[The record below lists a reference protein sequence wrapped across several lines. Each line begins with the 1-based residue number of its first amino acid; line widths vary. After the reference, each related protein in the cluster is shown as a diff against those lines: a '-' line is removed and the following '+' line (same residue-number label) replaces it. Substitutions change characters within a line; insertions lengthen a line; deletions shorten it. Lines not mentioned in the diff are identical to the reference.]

1 MKGYGLVLGGGGARG
16 LAHVGVWEVL
26 QAHGLR
32 PGVVA
37 GTSMGGLVGAFIA
50 AGYSAA
56 DLERLARGVS
66 WRRLLDFRPSPGLL
80 RQSALRAWLSHHLPE
95 TFEELSTPLA
105 ITATDLLSGRAVYL
119 TRGNLHDALRATTAY
134 PGALEPVPYED
145 MLLSDGGIL
154 NQLPVDAALFLGA
167 RQVLAVN
174 VTAPDPLELQER
186 RVLLWRREASLGPV
200 RALRRAVEIMQ
211 AQLTDARVNLYR
223 PDVQLRPQLGDID
236 LITFGRTEQAIA
248 AGREAA
254 LTQLPRLLTLTP
266 APDADADVGG
276 TPAQTPR

>member
-16 LAHVGVWEVL
+16 LAHLGVWEVL
-26 QAHGLR
+26 EAHDLR
-32 PGVVA
+32 PAVVA

-50 AGYSAA
+50 AGYRA
-56 DLERLARGVS
+56 DELERLARSVS
-66 WRRLLDFRPSPGLL
+66 WRRLLDLRPTPGLI
-80 RQSALRAWLSHHLPE
+80 RQTTLSAWLAQHLPE
-95 TFEELSTPLA
+95 TFEELPTPLA

-174 VTAPDPLELQER
+174 VTAPDPLELEGR
-186 RVLLWRREASLGPV
+186 RTLPWRRGGATLGPV

-236 LITFGRTEQAIA
+236 LMTFHRSDQAIA
-248 AGREAA
+248 AGRDAA
-254 LTQLPRLLTLTP
+254 QANLARLLTLQP
-266 APDADADVGG
+266 APRPS
-276 TPAQTPR
+276 T

>member
-16 LAHVGVWEVL
+16 LAHIGVWEVL
-26 QAHGLR
+26 EAHSLK
-32 PGVVA
+32 PAVVA

-56 DLERLARGVS
+56 ELERLARGVS
-66 WRRLLDFRPSPGLL
+66 WRRLLDLRPTPGLI
-80 RQSALRAWLSHHLPE
+80 RQSAFSAWLAQHLPA
-95 TFEELSTPLA
+95 TFEELPTPLA

-145 MLLSDGGIL
+145 LLLSDGGIL

-167 RQVLAVN
+167 RRVLAVN
-174 VTAPDPLELQER
+174 VTAPDPLELEGR
-186 RVLLWRREASLGPV
+186 RVLPLPWRRGASLGPV

-236 LITFGRTEQAIA
+236 LMTFHRAEQAIA
-248 AGREAA
+248 AGRTSA
-254 LTQLPRLLTLTP
+254 LGQLPRLLTLHSAP
-266 APDADADVGG
+266 ALPDA
-276 TPAQTPR
+276 